1 MNGQEHVLL
10 EKGRAQLIFQLIK
23 LAGFSQNTLHQPLQ
37 QRLVLKQKQRPLQV
51 AIEDFWAAQLQQ
63 HLQMIIHRQQFQ
75 LAGLSL

>member
-23 LAGFSQNTLHQPLQ
+23 LGGFSQNTHLQPLQ
-37 QRLVLKQKQRPLQV
+37 QRLVLKQKKRPLQV

-63 HLQMIIHRQQFQ
+63 HLLMIIHRQQFQ
-75 LAGLSL
+75 LLDQ